1 MKTRPNDHG
10 YVHYTHCPE
19 CNKTYARKI
28 AWVALYAPGVKAS
41 EMRPPTMEE
50 KRLAFGRY
58 LVATL
63 RATDL

>member
-1 MKTRPNDHG
+1 MIRIRPNDHG
-10 YVHYTHCPE
+10 YVDYRHCEE
-19 CNKTYARKI
+19 CRVTSIRKMVWI
-28 AWVALYAPGVKAS
+28 SMQPGVKAS